1 MSQVAAILRGVSSPS
16 DSTERDAVA
25 AWQRW
30 HAARVRSLQAPDGW
44 LSLTGLH
51 FLDDGVWGVGS
62 SPASRIHA
70 PGASA
75 PCIGSFVVDGDR
87 VTFTRDL
94 QPDGTASKVTVDGKD
109 VDAAELLPD
118 DRGGPSFVRDGDLS
132 FALVRRNGR
141 LALRVRDNRSEL
153 RARFEG
159 FPLYPYNP
167 RLVVEA
173 RAIPAPAGELIDI
186 TNVTGFIERQPL
198 AATISFELPGP
209 SGPVSCSLVATA
221 GSGASLFVV
230 FGDATNGCGT
240 YAGGRF
246 LSLDAP
252 DPAGRVSLDFNL
264 AHNPVC
270 AFVPY
275 ATCPMPPSTNRIPL
289 PIEAGE
295 RYPHTTRSHP

>member
-1 MSQVAAILRGVSSPS
+1 MSQVAAILRGVSRPS

-30 HAARVRSLQAPDGW
+30 HAARVRSLLAPDGW

-62 SPASRIHA
+62 SPANRIHA

-141 LALRVRDNRSEL
+141 LALRERDNRSEL
-153 RARFEG
+153 RTRFEG
-159 FPLYPYNP
+159 FPLYPYDP
-167 RLVVEA
+167 RLVIAAEA
-173 RAIPAPAGELIDI
+173 QPAPAGELIDI
-186 TNVTGFIERQPL
+186 TNVTGFVERHAV
-198 AATISFELPGP
+198 AATLSFTLPGP
-209 SGPVSCSLVATA
+209 SGPVAGSLVATA
-221 GSGASLFVV
+221 GSGTSLFLV
-230 FGDATNGCGT
+230 FADATNGRDT

-246 LSLDAP
+246 LTVDAP
-252 DPAGRVSLDFNL
+252 GPDGRVVLDFNR

-270 AFVPY
+270 AFVPH
-275 ATCPMPPSTNRIPL
+275 ATCPMPPSTNRLPL

-295 RYPHTTRSHP
+295 RHPHTTRSHP